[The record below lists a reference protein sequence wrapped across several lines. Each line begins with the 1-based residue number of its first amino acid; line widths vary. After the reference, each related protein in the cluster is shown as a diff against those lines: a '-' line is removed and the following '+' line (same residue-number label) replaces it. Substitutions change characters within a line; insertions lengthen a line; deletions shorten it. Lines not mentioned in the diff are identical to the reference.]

1 MIGTVIGFI
10 LGFALLH
17 KLVGALFG
25 AAIGYFF
32 YDRNRQAAAQI
43 SGEEL
48 HKVQGVFFKTVFTL
62 LGHIAKAD
70 GHISEIEIKLT
81 EAYMEKMGLN
91 GAHRQEAIRLFK
103 EGTDPQFNLQSL
115 LQEFQPIA
123 QRSPNLTQML
133 LVYLINLARIDGELD
148 TTELKVLR
156 EVAST
161 LGFSSIA
168 FEQLLRMIAAQ
179 DSFANGYQSQ
189 GNGYQSSNNQ
199 NSSYQHQDE
208 LAKAYEAL
216 GVSENTDIAEV
227 KKAYRKLMSQYH
239 PDKLIGQGLPDD
251 MVKAATERSQEI
263 QAAYDKIKKSK
274 A

>member
-1 MIGTVIGFI
+1 MIGTLIGFI
-10 LGFALLH
+10 LGFVLLH
-17 KLVGALFG
+17 KLAGALFG

-32 YDRNRQAAAQI
+32 YDRSRQAEAHI

-48 HKVQGVFFKTVFTL
+48 HRVQGVFFKTVFNL

-103 EGTDPQFNLQSL
+103 EGTDPQFNLQNL

-123 QRSPNLTQML
+123 KRSPNLTQML
-133 LVYLINLARIDGELD
+133 LVYLINLARIDGVLD
-148 TTELKVLR
+148 ETELKVLR
-156 EVAST
+156 EVAES
-161 LGFSSIA
+161 LGFSTIA
-168 FEQLLRMIAAQ
+168 FEHLLRMIAAQ
-179 DSFANGYQSQ
+179 DSFANGYQNNNYQ
-189 GNGYQSSNNQ
+189 NGYQGN
-199 NSSYQHQDE
+199 SYQQQGND

-216 GVSENTDIAEV
+216 GVSENADMAEV

-274 A
+274 S